1 MSHFLPRIQLGEDY
15 IVGLSSQLPVEPCL
29 PYVTYIFD
37 DSSTGWRSPGQN
49 RSLVFKGW
57 ILLL

>member
-15 IVGLSSQLPVEPCL
+15 TVGLSSQLPVEPCL

-49 RSLVFKGW
+49 RSLVFKR
-57 ILLL
+57 